1 MRATARRP
9 RGAAPRTAGIRA
21 AVHRLVRRA
30 TEPRAGAR
38 ATARWVRA
46 DLRAHRGE
54 ALFLVLATAG
64 IIVSLLLA
72 GAFLAY
78 AANPWQRVFTQSTG
92 AHVWLQTK
100 GATDAG
106 ALAELD
112 GVEAVS
118 GPFGTAGATAQL
130 GGTRAT
136 VQLRAAESQPPEVAR
151 PLVDAGRWLD
161 TGDERGGNGIVL
173 ESSLAR
179 ALWAEPGDALKVTG
193 TGGEVRT
200 LRVTGIAETAEARYS
215 PGETP
220 GIAWVPPSA
229 LHKVEPDGDRRGQ
242 TIGLRLEEPDDTDFA
257 VQRAVTEVGADQVA
271 KVSTWQGARADAEGG
286 DRLLGLLLGLFGIG
300 ALLAAAL
307 AVAGAISTRIRGH
320 LRDISIL
327 KAIGFTPAQL
337 VRTFLVEHAALAL
350 LGVALGAVLT
360 ETLGPH
366 LPGRV
371 GEAMRLW
378 QALPAHTWIPLVIP
392 LGALLLITGTTGL
405 AAWRAGRVPPV
416 PVAHAA
422 VPAVRRMTGTVRR
435 ALGLRLPPA
444 LVLGWRGAFHSR
456 ARSFAAVA
464 RLAVP
469 LLLITVVLGTWT
481 TLDRFENHPEKVG
494 IPAPLSVRGD
504 GLDDGSVQGMLKGRP
519 EVTTAYP
526 GAEVE
531 ALVPGQTGTITL
543 RGLGTAR
550 DPYPFTIAQGRAAH
564 GPDEAVAGQGLL
576 DLLGVEVGDWV
587 RMTVEGSPQVLHIV
601 GRSIEP
607 EDGGRVISTSVDTL
621 KERDPALRPGFY
633 HLALAGGADPATVGE
648 KLSESQGGRLDV
660 REIPNPADELSAV
673 RGVLAGLVTVLALI
687 GLAELSTTIGA
698 GVRDRRRDLLALKA
712 IGLTPRQIMAVIVA
726 GTGFTALAAAVAGTT
741 AGVLAAGW
749 LIDLQGSSS
758 GIGAGIAQQPPLAA
772 LLLLGAAAVAGAVAV
787 SVLPASRAVRQRLG
801 DTLSDTL

>member
-1 MRATARRP
+1 M
-9 RGAAPRTAGIRA
+9 G
-21 AVHRLVRRA
+21 
-30 TEPRAGAR
+30 

-54 ALFLVLATAG
+54 SLFLVLATAG

-78 AANPWQRVFTQSTG
+78 AANPWQRVFTQSSG
-92 AHVWLQTK
+92 AHVWIQTK
-100 GATDAG
+100 GTADPAADPA
-106 ALAELD
+106 ALAGLD
-112 GVEAVS
+112 EVDAAS
-118 GPFGTAGATAQL
+118 GPFSTAGATAEL
-130 GGTRAT
+130 SGARAT
-136 VQLRAAESQPPEVAR
+136 VQLRAAEADPPDVAR
-151 PLVDAGRWLD
+151 PLVTAGRWLGAGAGEG
-161 TGDERGGNGIVL
+161 TGSGAGAESGIVL

-179 ALWAEPGDALKVTG
+179 ALWAEPGDSLKVRG
-193 TGGEVRT
+193 SGGAVQT
-200 LRVTGIAETAEARYS
+200 LRVTGIADTAEPQYS

-220 GIAWVPPSA
+220 GTAWVLPSA
-229 LHKVEPDGDRRGQ
+229 LHRVEPDEFRRGQ
-242 TIGLRLEEPDDTDFA
+242 TIGLRLSEPDDTDFA
-257 VQRAVTEVGADQVA
+257 VQQAVTKLGADQIA

-286 DRLLGLLLGLFGIG
+286 DRLLGLLLGLFGLG

-350 LGVALGAVLT
+350 LGVACGAVLT
-360 ETLGPH
+360 EVLGPRM
-366 LPGRV
+366 PGRV

-378 QALPAHTWIPLVIP
+378 QALPAHTWIPLAIP
-392 LGALLLITGTTGL
+392 FGALLLITCTTGL

-416 PVAHAA
+416 PVAQAA
-422 VPAVRRMTGTVRR
+422 MPAGRRSMPGTVRR

-456 ARSFAAVA
+456 ARGLAAAA

-469 LLLITVVLGTWT
+469 LLLITVVLGAWT
-481 TLDRFENHPEKVG
+481 TLDRFEAHPEQVG
-494 IPAPLSVRGD
+494 LPAALTVRGD
-504 GLDDGSVQGMLKGRP
+504 DLDGGTVRRMLADRP
-519 EVTTAYP
+519 EVTAAYP

-550 DPYPFTIAQGRAAH
+550 DPYPFTVAEGRAAH

-607 EDGGRVISTSVDTL
+607 EDGGRVISTAVDTL
-621 KERDPALRPGFY
+621 REGDATLRPGFY
-633 HLALAGGADPATVGE
+633 HVVLDRDADPAAVGAR
-648 KLSESQGGRLDV
+648 LSASAAAQAQGGQLDV
-660 REIPNPADELSAV
+660 REIPNPVDELSAV

-712 IGLTPRQIMAVIVA
+712 IGLTPRQIIAVIVA
-726 GTGFTALAAAVAGTT
+726 GTGFTALAAAVAGTAT
-741 AGVLAAGW
+741 GVLAAGW

-772 LLLLGAAAVAGAVAV
+772 LLLVGAAAVAGAVAV
-787 SVLPASRAVRQRLG
+787 SVLPASRAVRQRLA